1 MVLPIFTEV
10 AVTPGVPAAR
20 ALRSVAAVAA
30 TTPPVRAALRLIMLC
45 SP

>member
-10 AVTPGVPAAR
+10 AVTPGVLAAR

-30 TTPPVRAALRLIMLC
+30 AALPARAALRLIMLC